1 MEALREGKQ
10 EMSNENRHIQDE
22 ALLIDFLTDHCDTD
36 QQQTIADRIETDP
49 EFAQLHRD
57 LEHTFAA
64 MKLDPDA
71 QAPDD
76 LVARTMSH
84 INSQTQLDSLL
95 TQQATGH
102 DKSAW
107 KSPRQWIT
115 AAAIILLLA
124 AAVLPWI
131 NRFMADQ
138 PNGAPVEARM
148 SGSSYNPNDPQFD
161 ELERQPTLI
170 MIVPRLA
177 DPDPIDVP
185 NAQDETSDST
195 PNR

>member
-1 MEALREGKQ
+1 
-10 EMSNENRHIQDE
+10 MSNENRHIQDE
-22 ALLIDFLTDHCDTD
+22 ALLIDFLMGHCDSD
-36 QQQTIADRIETDP
+36 QQQTIADRLETDP

-64 MKLDPDA
+64 MKLDPDT

-95 TQQATGH
+95 TQQANGK

-107 KSPRQWIT
+107 SSPRQWIS
-115 AAAIILLLA
+115 AAAIVLLLA

-131 NRFMADQ
+131 NRFMDTQPGPGVDNKADFL
-138 PNGAPVEARM
+138 
-148 SGSSYNPNDPQFD
+148 GSTYNPNDPKFED
-161 ELERQPTLI
+161 PDSQPQLI

-185 NAQDETSDST
+185 NAQDETGET
-195 PNR
+195 PDR